1 METGARKP
9 NPAPESEI
17 ESIQNSE
24 NDAFFTVHRQM
35 VIFLFFATLIL
46 GALLVFILFQSSKS
60 LLIAIA
66 LAGAGGGFVSA
77 MRRLYSFQRVFPSK
91 LLCNWPRQASVSI
104 YVAVYSLIPPLV
116 GAMAA
121 VVLYL
126 IFGAGLVQGDLFPTF
141 SDSHFDPKQNPFEN
155 FLWNWSPDSPTSYA
169 KSFVWAFI
177 AGFSERFVPDLLGR
191 LSNRKGNQTN

>member
-1 METGARKP
+1 METGARQP
-9 NPAPESEI
+9 SPATESEI
-17 ESIQNSE
+17 ENLQNSE

-35 VIFLFFATLIL
+35 VIFLFLA
-46 GALLVFILFQSSKS
+46 ALFFCS
-60 LLIAIA
+60 LLTWLLLQPKTSLLAAIA

-77 MRRLYSFQRVFPSK
+77 LRRLYSFQRVFPSK
-91 LLCNWPRQASVSI
+91 LLSNWPRQASVSL

-126 IFGAGLVQGDLFPTF
+126 VFAAGLVQGGLFPTF
-141 SDSHFDPKQNPFEN
+141 ENASNYSTSDKFQDFIRG
-155 FLWNWSPDSPTSYA
+155 WSPNSETSYA

-191 LSNRKGNQTN
+191 LSNRKSGQAT